1 MATFKVWVD
10 PRKQRR
16 DGLWQ
21 VYIRVTQNRKIGLI
35 KTDKVVD
42 VKGLSPKMEVIDPV
56 VTLACSKR
64 IVEYADALNR
74 VDASRWTIREV
85 VDYLKRGDADVSFS
99 EYARQHIARLI
110 NSGHE
115 RTSKNYRLALQSL
128 ELYIGTTR
136 VMFSELTSSV
146 LNGWIKSLGRTARA
160 KEMYPVCLRQVW
172 KAAYRELNDEER
184 GVIRIK
190 FNPWLKVD
198 IPQGDTAKKRAIT
211 PEACRRFFSAP
222 LPESKFISPLPELG
236 RDVAMM
242 VLCLGGMNT
251 VDIYNLRKEDYHG
264 GILHYR
270 RAKTMR
276 HRRDEA
282 YMEMRVPPILLPL
295 MEKYR
300 STDKDSPWLFCF
312 HERHTTS
319 DSFGSN
325 VNIGIKKICKSMG
338 MAKEDWYCV
347 YTFRH
352 TWGTVAQNDCGASIA
367 EVAFG
372 MNHSAGHQVTRG
384 YLKLNFEPAW
394 KLNEKV
400 VEMIFFSDRAS
411 HRDEQETQERAP
423 FRFRAKHLMR
433 GIVFFRGRALG
444 KVEDIGFNNVQE
456 VIETL
461 VPFIPDDVPPRSMLQ
476 FRIENL
482 DKGDTAVYERMRGK
496 GC

>member
-1 MATFKVWVD
+1 MATTFKIAV
-10 PRKQRR
+10 RKRR
-16 DGLWQ
+16 KDGLWP
-21 VYIRVTQNRKIGLI
+21 VYVRVTHNRKVEYV
-35 KTDKVVD
+35 KTDKLVSD
-42 VKGLSPKMEVIDPV
+42 RGLSSKMEVTDPV
-56 VTLACSKR
+56 VVLACQKR

-74 VDASRWTIREV
+74 VESSQWTIREV

-99 EYARQHIARLI
+99 EYARLHISRLI
-110 NSGHE
+110 NNGQE
-115 RTSKNYRLALQSL
+115 RTSRNYKLALQHL
-128 ELYIGTTR
+128 ERYIGTTK
-136 VMFSELTSSV
+136 VMFSMLTSTM
-146 LNGWIKSLGRTARA
+146 LNSWIKSLEGTARA
-160 KEMYPVCLRQVW
+160 KEMYPVCMRQVW
-172 KAAYRELNDEER
+172 RAAERELNDEER

-190 FNPWLKVD
+190 FNPWLKVG

-222 LPESKFISPLPELG
+222 LPESKMVSPLPELG

-264 GILHYR
+264 GILYYR

-276 HRRDEA
+276 SRADGA
-282 YMEMRVPPILLPL
+282 YMEMRVPEILLPL

-300 STDKDSPWLFCF
+300 TGDDDPWLFSF
-312 HERHTTS
+312 HGRHTTS
-319 DSFGSN
+319 DSFSAN

-372 MNHSAGHQVTRG
+372 MNHSAGHRVTRG

-394 KLNEKV
+394 RLNEKV

-411 HRDEQETQERAP
+411 RRDEQDSQERAP

-456 VIETL
+456 VIDTL
-461 VPFIPDDVPPRSMLQ
+461 VPYIPDDVPQRSMLQ

-482 DKGDTAVYERMRGK
+482 DKGETAVYERMRGK

>member
-21 VYIRVTQNRKIGLI
+21 VYIRVTHNRKIGLI
-35 KTDKVVD
+35 RTDKVVSRA
-42 VKGLSPKMEVIDPV
+42 GLSPKMEVIDPV

-74 VDASRWTIREV
+74 VEVEYWTIHEV
-85 VDYLKRGDADVSFS
+85 IEYLKRGDEEVCFS
-99 EYARQHIARLI
+99 EYARLHIKRLI
-110 NSGHE
+110 NNGQE
-115 RTSKNYRLALQSL
+115 RSAKNYKLALQHL
-128 ELYIGTTR
+128 ERYIGTTK
-136 VMFSELTSSV
+136 VMFSMLTSSM
-146 LNGWIKSLGRTARA
+146 LNNWIDSLERTARA
-160 KEMYPVCLRQVW
+160 KEMYPVCVRQVW
-172 KAAYRELNDEER
+172 RAAYRELNDEER
-184 GVIRIK
+184 GVIRVK
-190 FNPWLKVD
+190 FNPWLKVK
-198 IPQGDTAKKRAIT
+198 IPQADTAKKRAIT

-222 LPESKFISPLPELG
+222 LPESKFVSPLPELG

-251 VDIYNLRKEDYHG
+251 VDIYNLRKEDYRD
-264 GILHYR
+264 GIIHYR

-276 HRRDEA
+276 SRADGA

-300 STDKDSPWLFCF
+300 SQDDDPWLFMF
-312 HERHTTS
+312 HRRHTTS
-319 DSFGSN
+319 DSFSAN
-325 VNIGIKKICKSMG
+325 VNIGIRRICKSMG
-338 MAKEDWYCV
+338 IAKEDWYCV

-394 KLNEKV
+394 RLNEKV
-400 VEMIFFSDRAS
+400 VEMIFFTDRAS
-411 HRDEQETQERAP
+411 RRDEQEIQERAP

-482 DKGDTAVYERMRGK
+482 DKGDTVVYERMRGK

>member
-21 VYIRVTQNRKIGLI
+21 VYIRVTHNRKIGLI
-35 KTDKVVD
+35 RTDKVVSRA
-42 VKGLSPKMEVIDPV
+42 GLSPKMEVIDPV

-74 VDASRWTIREV
+74 VEVEYWTIHEV
-85 VDYLKRGDADVSFS
+85 IEYLKRGDEEVCFS
-99 EYARQHIARLI
+99 EYARLHIKRLI
-110 NSGHE
+110 NNGQE
-115 RTSKNYRLALQSL
+115 RSAKNYKLALQHL
-128 ELYIGTTR
+128 ERYIGTTK
-136 VMFSELTSSV
+136 VMFSMLTSSM
-146 LNGWIKSLGRTARA
+146 LNNWIDSLERTARA
-160 KEMYPVCLRQVW
+160 KEMYPVCVRQVW
-172 KAAYRELNDEER
+172 RAAYRELNDEER
-184 GVIRIK
+184 GVIRVK
-190 FNPWLKVD
+190 FNPWLKVK
-198 IPQGDTAKKRAIT
+198 IPQADTAKKRAIT

-222 LPESKFISPLPELG
+222 LPESRFVSPLPELG

-251 VDIYNLRKEDYHG
+251 VDIYNLRKEDYRD
-264 GILHYR
+264 GIIHYR

-276 HRRDEA
+276 SRADGA

-300 STDKDSPWLFCF
+300 SQDDDPWLFMF
-312 HERHTTS
+312 HRRHTTS
-319 DSFGSN
+319 DSFSAN
-325 VNIGIKKICKSMG
+325 VNIGIRRICKSMG
-338 MAKEDWYCV
+338 IAKEDWYCV

-394 KLNEKV
+394 RLNEKV
-400 VEMIFFSDRAS
+400 VEMIFFTDRAS
-411 HRDEQETQERAP
+411 HRDEQEIQERAP

>member
-1 MATFKVWVD
+1 MATTFNVWVY
-10 PRKQRR
+10 PQKQRK

-21 VYIRVTQNRKIGLI
+21 VYIRVTHNRKAGYI
-35 KTDKVVD
+35 KTDKLVSAA
-42 VKGLSPKMEVIDPV
+42 GLSSKMEVTDPV
-56 VTLACSKR
+56 VVLACQKR

-74 VDASRWTIREV
+74 VESAQWTIHEV
-85 VDYLKRGDADVSFS
+85 MEYLKRGDEDVSFS
-99 EYARQHIARLI
+99 EYAREYIRRLI
-110 NSGHE
+110 NNDQE
-115 RTSKNYRLALQSL
+115 RTAKNYKLAVQHL
-128 ELYIGTTR
+128 ERYMGTTR
-136 VMFSELTSSV
+136 VMFSMLSSHT
-146 LNGWIKSLGRTARA
+146 LNAWVDSLGHTARA
-160 KEMYPVCLRQVW
+160 KEMYPVCVRQVW
-172 KAAYRELNDEER
+172 RAAYRELNDEER
-184 GVIRIK
+184 GVIRVK
-190 FNPWLKVD
+190 FNPWLKVK
-198 IPQGDTAKKRAIT
+198 IPQADTAKKRAIT

-222 LPESKFISPLPELG
+222 LPESRFVSPLPELG

-251 VDIYNLRKEDYHG
+251 VDIYNLRKEDFRD
-264 GILHYR
+264 GIIHYR

-276 HRRDEA
+276 SRADGA

-300 STDKDSPWLFCF
+300 SQDDDPWLFMF
-312 HERHTTS
+312 HRRHTTS
-319 DSFGSN
+319 DSFSAN
-325 VNIGIKKICKSMG
+325 VNIGIRRICKSMG
-338 MAKEDWYCV
+338 IAKEDWYCV

-394 KLNEKV
+394 VLNEKV
-400 VEMIFFSDRAS
+400 VDMIFFTDRAS
-411 HRDEQETQERAP
+411 CREAVESEERQP

-482 DKGDTAVYERMRGK
+482 DKGETAVYERMRGK

>member
-21 VYIRVTQNRKIGLI
+21 VYIRVTHNRKIGLI
-35 KTDKVVD
+35 RTDKVVSRA
-42 VKGLSPKMEVIDPV
+42 GLSPKMEVIDPV

-74 VDASRWTIREV
+74 VEAEYWTIHEV
-85 VDYLKRGDADVSFS
+85 IEYLKRGDEEVCFS
-99 EYARQHIARLI
+99 EYARLHIKRLI
-110 NSGHE
+110 NNGQE
-115 RTSKNYRLALQSL
+115 RSAKNYKLALQHL
-128 ELYIGTTR
+128 ERYIGTTK
-136 VMFSELTSSV
+136 VMFSMLTSSM
-146 LNGWIKSLGRTARA
+146 LNNWIDSLERTARA
-160 KEMYPVCLRQVW
+160 KEMYPVCVRQVW
-172 KAAYRELNDEER
+172 RAAYRELNDEER
-184 GVIRIK
+184 GVIRVK
-190 FNPWLKVD
+190 FNPWLKVK
-198 IPQGDTAKKRAIT
+198 IPQADTAKKRAIT

-222 LPESKFISPLPELG
+222 LPESRFVSPLPELG

-251 VDIYNLRKEDYHG
+251 VDIYNLRKEDYRD
-264 GILHYR
+264 GIIHYR

-276 HRRDEA
+276 SRADGA

-300 STDKDSPWLFCF
+300 SQDDDPWLFMF
-312 HERHTTS
+312 HRRHTTS
-319 DSFGSN
+319 DSFSAN
-325 VNIGIKKICKSMG
+325 VNIGIRRICKSMG
-338 MAKEDWYCV
+338 IAKEDWYCV

-394 KLNEKV
+394 RLNEKV
-400 VEMIFFSDRAS
+400 VEMIFFTDRAS
-411 HRDEQETQERAP
+411 HRDDQEIQERAP

-456 VIETL
+456 VIDTL
-461 VPFIPDDVPPRSMLQ
+461 VPYIPDDVPQRSMLQ

-482 DKGDTAVYERMRGK
+482 DKGETAGYERMRGK

>member
-1 MATFKVWVD
+1 MATTFKIEV
-10 PRKQRR
+10 RKMRK
-16 DGLWQ
+16 DGLWP
-21 VYIRVTQNRKIGLI
+21 VYIRVTHNRKLGYV
-35 KTDKVVD
+35 KTDKLVSAA
-42 VKGLSPKMEVIDPV
+42 GLSPKMEVTDPV
-56 VTLACSKR
+56 VVLACQKR
-64 IVEYADALNR
+64 IVEYAEALNR
-74 VDASRWTIREV
+74 VESAHWTIHEV
-85 VDYLKRGDADVSFS
+85 MEYLKRGDEDVSFS
-99 EYARQHIARLI
+99 EYAREYIRRLI
-110 NSGHE
+110 NNDQE
-115 RTSKNYRLALQSL
+115 RTAKNYKLAVQHL
-128 ELYIGTTR
+128 ERYVGTTR
-136 VMFSELTSSV
+136 VMFSMLSSHM
-146 LNGWIKSLGRTARA
+146 LNAWVESLGHTARA
-160 KEMYPVCLRQVW
+160 KEMYPVCVRQVW
-172 KAAYRELNDEER
+172 RAAYRELNDEER
-184 GVIRIK
+184 GVIRVK
-190 FNPWLKVD
+190 FNPWLKVK
-198 IPQGDTAKKRAIT
+198 IPQADTAKKRAIT

-222 LPESKFISPLPELG
+222 LPESRFVSPLPELG

-251 VDIYNLRKEDYHG
+251 VDIYNLRKEDYRD
-264 GILHYR
+264 GIIHYR

-276 HRRDEA
+276 SRADGA

-300 STDKDSPWLFCF
+300 SQDDDPWLFMF
-312 HERHTTS
+312 HRRHTTS
-319 DSFGSN
+319 DSFSAN
-325 VNIGIKKICKSMG
+325 VNIGIRRICKSMG
-338 MAKEDWYCV
+338 MAKDDWYCV

-394 KLNEKV
+394 RLNEKV
-400 VEMIFFSDRAS
+400 VEMIFFTDRAS
-411 HRDEQETQERAP
+411 HRDEQEIQERAP

>member
-21 VYIRVTQNRKIGLI
+21 VYIRVTHNRKIGLI
-35 KTDKVVD
+35 RTDKVVSRA
-42 VKGLSPKMEVIDPV
+42 GLSPKMEVIDPV

-74 VDASRWTIREV
+74 VEVEYWTIHEV
-85 VDYLKRGDADVSFS
+85 IEYLKRGDEEVCFS
-99 EYARQHIARLI
+99 EYARLHIKRLI
-110 NSGHE
+110 NNGQE
-115 RTSKNYRLALQSL
+115 RSAKNYKLALQHL
-128 ELYIGTTR
+128 ERYIGTTK
-136 VMFSELTSSV
+136 VMFSMLTSSM
-146 LNGWIKSLGRTARA
+146 LNNWIDSLERTARA
-160 KEMYPVCLRQVW
+160 KEMYPVCVRQVW
-172 KAAYRELNDEER
+172 RAAYRELNDEER
-184 GVIRIK
+184 GVIRVK
-190 FNPWLKVD
+190 FNPWLKVK
-198 IPQGDTAKKRAIT
+198 IPQADTAKKRAIT

-222 LPESKFISPLPELG
+222 LPESKFVSPLPELG

-251 VDIYNLRKEDYHG
+251 VDIYNLRKEDYRD
-264 GILHYR
+264 GIIHYR

-276 HRRDEA
+276 SRADGA

-295 MEKYR
+295 MDKYR
-300 STDKDSPWLFCF
+300 SQDDDPWLFMF
-312 HERHTTS
+312 HRRHTTS
-319 DSFGSN
+319 DSFSAN
-325 VNIGIKKICKSMG
+325 VNIGIRRICKSMG
-338 MAKEDWYCV
+338 MAKDDWYCV

-394 KLNEKV
+394 RLNEKV
-400 VEMIFFSDRAS
+400 VEMIFFTDRAS
-411 HRDEQETQERAP
+411 RRDEQEIQERAP

-482 DKGDTAVYERMRGK
+482 DKGDTVVYERMRGK

>member
-1 MATFKVWVD
+1 MWVD

-21 VYIRVTQNRKIGLI
+21 VYIRVTHNRKIGLI
-35 KTDKVVD
+35 RTDKVVSRA
-42 VKGLSPKMEVIDPV
+42 GLSPKMEVIDPV

-74 VDASRWTIREV
+74 VEVEYWTIHEV
-85 VDYLKRGDADVSFS
+85 MEYLKRGDEEVCFS
-99 EYARQHIARLI
+99 DYARIHIKRLI
-110 NSGHE
+110 NNGQE
-115 RTSKNYRLALQSL
+115 RSAKNYKLALQHL
-128 ELYIGTTR
+128 ERYIGTTK
-136 VMFSELTSSV
+136 VMFSMLTSSM
-146 LNGWIKSLGRTARA
+146 LNNWIDSLERTARA
-160 KEMYPVCLRQVW
+160 KEMYPVCVRQVW
-172 KAAYRELNDEER
+172 RAAYRELNDEER
-184 GVIRIK
+184 GVIRVK
-190 FNPWLKVD
+190 FNPWLKVK
-198 IPQGDTAKKRAIT
+198 IPQADTAKKRAIT

-222 LPESKFISPLPELG
+222 LPESKFVSPLPELG

-251 VDIYNLRKEDYHG
+251 VDIYNLRKEDYRD
-264 GILHYR
+264 GIIHYR

-276 HRRDEA
+276 SRADGA

-300 STDKDSPWLFCF
+300 SQDDDPWLFMF
-312 HERHTTS
+312 HRRHTTS
-319 DSFGSN
+319 DSFSAN
-325 VNIGIKKICKSMG
+325 VNIGIRRICKNMG

-394 KLNEKV
+394 RLNEKV
-400 VEMIFFSDRAS
+400 VEMIFFTDRAS
-411 HRDEQETQERAP
+411 HRDDQEIQERAP